1 MPASMAGVIALL
13 VPSLLTALVVT
24 QTFGGDGR
32 LVLDEKAVGV
42 AVALGRR
49 CWSRSR
55 SRWSPPWRPGPS
67 SDDMGCVRELGKH
80 DRRDKVGRQRHE
92 KSRERTAV
100 GDEVLPHTGVGS
112 LDAGERLRFEEELS
126 SGGLRRML
134 ALWGALS
141 IPFFRAPWRSFGG
154 GQR

>member
-1 MPASMAGVIALL
+1 M
-13 VPSLLTALVVT
+13 
-24 QTFGGDGR
+24 
-32 LVLDEKAVGV
+32 
-42 AVALGRR
+42 
-49 CWSRSR
+49 
-55 SRWSPPWRPGPS
+55 
-67 SDDMGCVRELGKH
+67 
-80 DRRDKVGRQRHE
+80 VGRQRHG

-112 LDAGERLRFEEELS
+112 LDAGERLRFEEELA